1 MMNEYFGANSN
12 ADKYKIYDNYLY
24 TAFINS
30 VPNNVMVTKVKKIL
44 VRHHAPSV
52 DLKSVS
58 QSNSSQWDTKRPLIL
73 FDFSEARMYN
83 EIPLFGS

>member
-12 ADKYKIYDNYLY
+12 ADKYKIFEDYLY

-30 VPNNVMVTKVKKIL
+30 VPNNVMVYKNEKEL
-44 VRHHAPSV
+44 VRHHVLSV

-58 QSNSSQWDTKRPLIL
+58 QSNS
-73 FDFSEARMYN
+73 
-83 EIPLFGS
+83 